1 MPLVSKLI
9 ISLLLFIP
17 FSIQLTYAG
26 NEQDIEFKTLTI
38 GVHTKKARKHIEFTK
53 PLAQYLQSKLVHL
66 GYRHANVVVSSDLQ
80 ELGEWLTT
88 GEVDLI
94 SETPFSALEL
104 RDRYNGEFLLR
115 RWKKGHADYHSV
127 IFVRKD
133 SEINTLQDLKN
144 KKLVLENNSS
154 TSGFYLPVHAIL
166 DQGLQLEKLDSL
178 STSVSQDRIGFV
190 HVDDVLK
197 RANEISLTMWVHRK
211 KVDAAA
217 FSNTNWNDVKDM
229 PLHIQDE
236 MKIIHSTESYPR
248 SIVVVRANLPNEVKD
263 ALKKELLHAHKSTR
277 GISVLQNYQATTRF
291 DNLPEDQEYNLEQVN
306 YFKQQIQAKWA
317 SH

>member
-1 MPLVSKLI
+1 MPLVRKFI
-9 ISLLLFIP
+9 ISLLLILP
-17 FSIQLTYAG
+17 FSTQLTYAG
-26 NEQDIEFKTLTI
+26 SEQGIESKTLTI
-38 GVHTKKARKHIEFTK
+38 GVHSKKARKHIEFTK
-53 PLAQYLQSKLVHL
+53 PLAQYLQSKLIHL
-66 GYRHANVVVSSDLQ
+66 GYRQAKVLVSNDLQ
-80 ELGEWLTT
+80 ELGHWLST
-88 GEVDLI
+88 GKVDLI

-104 RDRYNGEFLLR
+104 RDNYNGEFLLR

-133 SEINTLQDLKN
+133 SDINTLQDLTD

-166 DQGLQLEKLDSL
+166 EEGLQLEKLDSL
-178 STSVSQDRIGFV
+178 STSVSQDRIGFL

-197 RANEISLTMWVHRK
+197 RANEISLTTWVYRQ

-236 MKIIHSTESYPR
+236 MKIIHSTENYPR
-248 SIVVVRANLPNEVKD
+248 SIVVIRAGLPNEVKD
-263 ALKKELLHAHKSTR
+263 AIKKELLNAHNSTR
-277 GISVLQNYQATTRF
+277 GISVLQNYQKTTRF
-291 DNLPEDQEYNLEQVN
+291 DKLPKEQEYNLEQAN
-306 YFKQQIQAKWA
+306 RFRKQIQAKWA
-317 SH
+317 SN